1 MRSAL
6 IATLVVLAAACAPPA
21 PPAASP
27 PVALV
32 QSVYERALSA
42 YPGADVANRAPMTP
56 ELNALLDQASAAD
69 GQILDAD
76 PVMDANDPSTP
87 EHLVVSEDA
96 PAAGGHVTV
105 TAHFTQA
112 NEPTVVHYDLVER
125 DGAWLIDNI
134 RSDRGADLRANLQA
148 GLAAAATPGAAAT
161 P

>member
-6 IATLVVLAAACAPPA
+6 IATLVVFAAACAPQA

-42 YPGADVANRAPMTP
+42 YPGADAEHRAPMTP
-56 ELNALLDQASAAD
+56 ELNALLDQAGAVE
-69 GQILDAD
+69 GQVLDAD

-87 EHLVVSEDA
+87 ENLVVTEDA

-105 TAHFTQA
+105 TARFTQA
-112 NEPTVVHYDLVER
+112 GQPTVVHFDLVER

-148 GLAAAATPGAAAT
+148 GLAAAAPSAAAT